1 MEDIKIKLETEYIK
15 LDQLLKLASL
25 VDSGA
30 MAKEVI
36 LEGYVYVN
44 GQICTQR
51 GRKIYP
57 NDIVELDDY
66 LIEVEG
72 K

>member
-1 MEDIKIKLETEYIK
+1 MEDIKIKLESEYIK
-15 LDQLLKLASL
+15 LDQLLKLANL
-25 VDSGA
+25 VDSGG

-36 LEGYVYVN
+36 QEGYVYVN

-57 NDIVELDDY
+57 KDVVELDDY